1 MAIKRPVIINGITGV
16 VTRADLL
23 DRTLS
28 LELPVLKERR
38 TASQMLQDFEN
49 DRPYILAG
57 ILDTFSKV
65 LSKLPDIKIDPQK
78 LPRMG
83 DFALIG
89 EALYQVMGRP
99 AGSFLTEFSEN
110 KKSGV
115 RRTLDTSP
123 VGQAIQSLME
133 SPETN
138 DQFEGT
144 IKQLLED
151 LEDHK
156 PDKDVWVKSARGLG
170 DALRRLSPALRTVGI
185 DVQVDK
191 KPRRDG
197 YHVRITRIAEPEDA
211 DHSSDSNEREHC
223 ERCEQVSESKQM
235 QELEEEVF

>member
-1 MAIKRPVIINGITGV
+1 M
-16 VTRADLL
+16 
-23 DRTLS
+23 
-28 LELPVLKERR
+28 
-38 TASQMLQDFEN
+38 
-49 DRPYILAG
+49 
-57 ILDTFSKV
+57 
-65 LSKLPDIKIDPQK
+65 
-78 LPRMG
+78 
-83 DFALIG
+83 
-89 EALYQVMGRP
+89 
-99 AGSFLTEFSEN
+99 
-110 KKSGV
+110 
-115 RRTLDTSP
+115 
-123 VGQAIQSLME
+123 GQAIQSLME

-170 DALRRLSPALRTVGI
+170 DALRRLIPALRTVGI

-223 ERCEQVSESKQM
+223 ERCEQVSESKQT
-235 QELEEEVF
+235 QELEEEVFFNESSIKIKLLDLFLLFKTS

>member
-1 MAIKRPVIINGITGV
+1 
-16 VTRADLL
+16 
-23 DRTLS
+23 
-28 LELPVLKERR
+28 
-38 TASQMLQDFEN
+38 
-49 DRPYILAG
+49 
-57 ILDTFSKV
+57 
-65 LSKLPDIKIDPQK
+65 
-78 LPRMG
+78 MG
-83 DFALIG
+83 DFAHLG

-99 AGSFLTEFSEN
+99 EGSFLDDFSEN
-110 KKSGV
+110 RKSGV

-133 SPETN
+133 SPKTN

-156 PDKDVWVKSARGLG
+156 PDRDVWVKSARGLG
-170 DALRRLSPALRTVGI
+170 DALRRHAPALRTVGI

-197 YHVRITRIAEPEDA
+197 YHVRITRNNESEVDFQ
-211 DHSSDSNEREHC
+211 SSENNEREHC

-235 QELEEEVF
+235 QELEEETF